1 MAERPA
7 FFARRTSGRM
17 QGQIRCKL
25 TENAAMEG
33 NMLRQD
39 VVPKTVSFGDCRLV
53 GSLPFSSHRH
63 GDSLILNFSPRN
75 QLAADLSTIMPL
87 CQGNA
92 LSSRG

>member
-39 VVPKTVSFGDCRLV
+39 VVPKTVSFGTIVPPAAPLV
-53 GSLPFSSHRH
+53 GTETAVTTRSDPT
-63 GDSLILNFSPRN
+63 LIAALALVLFVSVVSGTSP
-75 QLAADLSTIMPL
+75 AASV
-87 CQGNA
+87 
-92 LSSRG
+92 

>member
-1 MAERPA
+1 MAERPV

-53 GSLPFSSHRH
+53 GSLPFSSRRH
-63 GDSLILNFSPRN
+63 GDSLILNFSPHKH
-75 QLAADLSTIMPL
+75 LADDSSKIAPL
-87 CQGNA
+87 
-92 LSSRG
+92 